1 MTKVGP
7 GTQVDRQSEF
17 MLYATLKN
25 KKWGIEDASWTR
37 EEQVREQDREQEGYV
52 EPTVDELSGRE
63 ETITTVVTLP
73 LVKKNQAVLGPGP
86 EKGPEKGPENKA
98 DEMSARCEAILIEMK
113 ENPKVSRPML
123 MKKLNLTEKQ
133 VRTAIDHIKVA
144 GKAHY
149 EGTGRGGRWVI
160 DE

>member
-7 GTQVDRQSEF
+7 GTQADRQSEF

-25 KKWGIEDASWTR
+25 KKWGIEDASWTDTA
-37 EEQVREQDREQEGYV
+37 QDREQDREQEGYV

-73 LVKKNQAVLGPGP
+73 LVKKNQAVLGP
-86 EKGPEKGPENKA
+86 GPEKGPENKA

-133 VRTAIDHIKVA
+133 VRTAIDHIKAA

-149 EGTGRGGRWVI
+149 EGTGRGGHWVI

>member
-1 MTKVGP
+1 MINRAV
-7 GTQVDRQSEF
+7 
-17 MLYATLKN
+17 
-25 KKWGIEDASWTR
+25 WGILLFGFLCSFLGLGR
-37 EEQVREQDREQEGYV
+37 RRIG
-52 EPTVDELSGRE
+52 TVDELSGRE

-73 LVKKNQAVLGPGP
+73 LVKKEQAVLGPGP
-86 EKGPEKGPENKA
+86 EKGPETKG
-98 DEMSARCEAILIEMK
+98 DEMSARCGAILIEMK

-123 MKKLNLTEKQ
+123 MKELNLTEKQ

>member
-1 MTKVGP
+1 MLNYIGVGERAGSGVP
-7 GTQVDRQSEF
+7 SI
-17 MLYATLKN
+17 YAI
-25 KKWGIEDASWTR
+25 W
-37 EEQVREQDREQEGYV
+37 EQEGYV

-123 MKKLNLTEKQ
+123 
-133 VRTAIDHIKVA
+133 
-144 GKAHY
+144 
-149 EGTGRGGRWVI
+149 
-160 DE
+160 